1 MTPHCWTQRTLR
13 GIPTRG
19 WRCKICVPKR
29 KAAAGATILHPVHCI
44 WDPKSIRTAPPG
56 AQILA
61 LTAIPQVAARA
72 SAAMA
77 ALQHLRSVLR
87 LDSCTAILQ
96 WGLAEPAAEAPRE
109 MARVREPTARGYFSH
124 WQIVQAAVSHQV
136 AGTPQT
142 QFHQP
147 LHEGCASPGE
157 CVVNSPSRDPEFA
170 GDARR

>member
-13 GIPTRG
+13 GILLCG
-19 WRCKICVPKR
+19 WRCFFCFSLCFVV
-29 KAAAGATILHPVHCI
+29 AGATILHPVHCFC
-44 WDPKSIRTAPPG
+44 DPKSIRTAPPG

-124 WQIVQAAVSHQV
+124 WQIVQAAGSQQV
-136 AGTPQT
+136 AGTAQT
-142 QFHQP
+142 PIHQP

-157 CVVNSPSRDPEFA
+157 CVVY
-170 GDARR
+170 